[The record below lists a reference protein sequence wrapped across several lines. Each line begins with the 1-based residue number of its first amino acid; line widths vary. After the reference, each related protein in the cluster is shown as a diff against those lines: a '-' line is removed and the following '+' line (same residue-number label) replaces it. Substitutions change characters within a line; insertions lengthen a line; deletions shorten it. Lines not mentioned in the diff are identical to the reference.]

1 MYSCLVIDG
10 FSEDAVF
17 VNGTTP
23 ECLAKIYVPFFVA
36 LMRFN
41 GIETEILSHK
51 GMEWDYRII
60 GKSDKNL
67 IYLPLFSIAEVLS
80 ENISF
85 IYTDSTAPESVSFR
99 IASSIRRNC
108 DGEFPGNMIFIN
120 GLHEKDNFKR
130 YSPIIVDNIR
140 MSTDD
145 ERFRKQSELLFK
157 RATVTA
163 KSICEHYKG
172 EFKALPLQSGG
183 FTDL

>member
-10 FSEDAVF
+10 FSEDAVY
-17 VNGTTP
+17 VDGTTP
-23 ECLAKIYVPFFVA
+23 EGIAKIYVPFFVS

-60 GKSDKNL
+60 GKSEKNL

-85 IYTDSTAPESVSFR
+85 IYTDSTTPESTSFR

-108 DGEFPGNMIFIN
+108 DGEFPDSMIFIN

-140 MSTDD
+140 MSMDD
-145 ERFRKQSELLFK
+145 ERFRKQAEKLFK

-163 KSICEHYKG
+163 KSICEHYLG
-172 EFKALPLQSGG
+172 NFRSIPLEWN
-183 FTDL
+183 